1 MPTSTETVGVLVMAY
16 GTPDGP
22 DDILPYY
29 TDIRRGRAPSP
40 ELLKELQDRYQ
51 AIGLYGRLTRIT
63 QAQATGIERILNVG
77 EAGAAGPRYRAY
89 VGMKHW
95 KPYIADAV
103 ADMVGDGVRRAVAL
117 VMAPQGGRMSIGSY
131 YEILDKILADMPEPI
146 RFSKVQNW
154 HQEPDFLAA
163 LEERVRDA
171 FKLFP
176 EAAPDTLDV
185 VFTAHSLPE
194 RILTWH
200 DPYPT
205 HLREIGEAVAQRA
218 GLRKVHF
225 AYQSAGRT
233 PDPWLGPEIREK
245 LRELQAGGAQSVLVC
260 PVGFVADHLEVLY
273 DLDIEL
279 RRLADE
285 LGVHLERTQSLNDHP
300 LLLSALAS
308 VVRRQAEGG
317 ETA

>member
-1 MPTSTETVGVLVMAY
+1 MPIETVGILVMAY

-40 ELLKELQDRYQ
+40 ELLQELQDRYQ

-63 QAQATGIERILNVG
+63 QAQTAGIERILNVG
-77 EAGAAGPRYRAY
+77 EAGRSGPRYKAY

-131 YEILDKILADMPEPI
+131 YEILDQVLADMPEPI
-146 RFSKVQNW
+146 RFAKVQNW
-154 HQEPDFLAA
+154 HLEPDFLAA

-171 FKLFP
+171 FKFFP

-200 DPYPT
+200 DPYPE
-205 HLREIGEAVAQRA
+205 HLRQIGEAVAQRT
-218 GLRKVHF
+218 GLKKVHF